1 MGPVC
6 IRDCENLTVYC
17 ASTQLRINKSKNVT
31 CYTFSESDP
40 TIEKCEGL
48 VFAPYTLRYPHLDEQ
63 FKESGLT
70 LAFDRWNQVYD
81 MTPNKEN
88 PCWKIMDPSIFEG
101 IKVCTWESA
110 DIKPSN
116 PIPIPKAFG
125 GDLEIDIYVKMVDL
139 EEQQGDMV
147 YFDIKTTNQEAKM
160 SMNTEHTPALDSQ
173 PITMPETE
181 NLNELPQESVNEK
194 QSLLQQNT
202 DKSGPILE
210 SKTVENKQE
219 MPFDNSAAEAI
230 ELLED
235 MTQLEKLFKGIIIVG
250 VLLFIVLVIFYN
262 TLDESLKIHLL
273 IMIFFDIGLL
283 GISIYFYP
291 TIKEIV
297 NDDIYFYEIKDFIHL
312 KDNELSFKK
321 IERRNQ

>member
-1 MGPVC
+1 MDSEAPKPTRKDLSIRRLNNQTVVKEPSFISGYDFKISFCKGCDIKIFNLLKCIYIDDCVDCTIVLGPLMGPVC

-101 IKVCTWESA
+101 IKVCTWEST
-110 DIKPSN
+110 DIQPSN

-147 YFDIKTTNQEAKM
+147 YFDIKTTNQE
-160 SMNTEHTPALDSQ
+160 SNTIKDVPSQ
-173 PITMPETE
+173 TNNKKEVS
-181 NLNELPQESVNEK
+181 NFNEK
-194 QSLLQQNT
+194 
-202 DKSGPILE
+202 PI
-210 SKTVENKQE
+210 S
-219 MPFDNSAAEAI
+219 
-230 ELLED
+230 
-235 MTQLEKLFKGIIIVG
+235 
-250 VLLFIVLVIFYN
+250 
-262 TLDESLKIHLL
+262 
-273 IMIFFDIGLL
+273 
-283 GISIYFYP
+283 
-291 TIKEIV
+291 
-297 NDDIYFYEIKDFIHL
+297 
-312 KDNELSFKK
+312 
-321 IERRNQ
+321 